1 MPRKLFVSAGHGGSD
16 PGAVGNGYKEADLTI
31 EFRDI
36 LVAELRVF
44 GIEAITDP
52 DDNFTRKTLAW
63 LRGKFGSKDILFDIH
78 WNAGVPSAHGSE
90 VIVPNV
96 ASKFEKDLAAELC
109 AALTTFGFRNRGVK
123 PESETF
129 RKSLA
134 WMKPNAENVLIEIC
148 FLTNDSDMKLY
159 EANKRGIA
167 RKIANVLRT
176 YVYKP

>member
-16 PGAVGNGYKEADLTI
+16 PGATYKNYREADLNI

-36 LVAELRVF
+36 LVAELRAF

-52 DDNFTRKTLAW
+52 NENYTRKTLAW

-78 WNAGVPSAHGSE
+78 FNAGPTSSHGSE
-90 VIVPNV
+90 VIVPDV
-96 ASKFEKDLAAELC
+96 ASAFEKGMAAEIC
-109 AALTTFGFRNRGVK
+109 AAFATFGFKNRGVK
-123 PESETF
+123 PERETF

-134 WMKPNAENVLIEIC
+134 WMKPNAENVLIEIG
-148 FLTNDSDMKLY
+148 FITNEQDMRIY

-167 RKIANVLRT
+167 RKIAYILKD
-176 YVYKP
+176 YVNK

>member
-16 PGAVGNGYKEADLTI
+16 PGATYKGFVEADLNI

-36 LVAELRVF
+36 LVAELRAF

-52 DDNFTRKTLAW
+52 NENYTRKTLAW

-78 WNAGVPSAHGSE
+78 FNAGPTASHGSE

-96 ASKFEKDLAAELC
+96 ASAFEKALATEIC
-109 AALTTFGFRNRGVK
+109 AALSTFGFKNRGVK
-123 PESETF
+123 PESQTF

-134 WMKPNAENVLIEIC
+134 WMKPNAENVLIEIG
-148 FLTNDSDMKLY
+148 FITNETDMRLY
-159 EANKRGIA
+159 ESNKRGIA
-167 RKIANVLRT
+167 RKVANILKD
-176 YVYKP
+176 YINK